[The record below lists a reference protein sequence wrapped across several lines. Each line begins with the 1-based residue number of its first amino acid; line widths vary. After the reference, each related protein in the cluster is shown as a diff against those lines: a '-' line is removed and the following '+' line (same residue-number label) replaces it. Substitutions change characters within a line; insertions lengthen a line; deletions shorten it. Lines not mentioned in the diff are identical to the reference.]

1 MQFVHIRYI
10 ISTGSTK
17 TIEDDRIEMTIK
29 KNLDMVVYEKI
40 KDSLIKGE
48 YLPGQKIYI
57 DEVAEKYGVSR
68 TPAIQAIKLLANE
81 RIFKILS
88 TGRVVVPDYNNKEIA
103 DICETRVMLERNAI
117 IKLCKV
123 RNLDIVNQLSVIA
136 QRCDR
141 YHQENEYV
149 KCCREDLAFHKELV
163 AAGGNKVI
171 DDVYNMVQGRFLV
184 ASYLNIK
191 EGAREGDVAT
201 NEHVGLVNYLRE
213 GIEEKALQLIEYHIF
228 SIQKRLLDI
237 WDRREVEDL
246 K

>member
-1 MQFVHIRYI
+1 M
-10 ISTGSTK
+10 
-17 TIEDDRIEMTIK
+17 
-29 KNLDMVVYEKI
+29 
-40 KDSLIKGE
+40 
-48 YLPGQKIYI
+48 
-57 DEVAEKYGVSR
+57 
-68 TPAIQAIKLLANE
+68 
-81 RIFKILS
+81 
-88 TGRVVVPDYNNKEIA
+88 
-103 DICETRVMLERNAI
+103 
-117 IKLCKV
+117 
-123 RNLDIVNQLSVIA
+123 
-136 QRCDR
+136 
-141 YHQENEYV
+141 
-149 KCCREDLAFHKELV
+149 